1 MVISDWSSDL
11 CSSDLLFELDEA
23 PGVPSDDVEEVSND
37 VAALKHGL
45 RRLREDDF
53 PLSLRLIREMHALLL
68 QGGRGASR
76 QPGEFRKTQVWIG
89 GATPALAHFVPP
101 PPEAL
106 NDALAAFEAFLH
118 APANDTPPLVKAAL
132 AHVQFR
138 SEEHTSELQ
147 SLMRNSYAVF

>member
-1 MVISDWSSDL
+1 M
-11 CSSDLLFELDEA
+11 
-23 PGVPSDDVEEVSND
+23 EEVSNYG
-37 VAALKHGL
+37 AALKHGL

-89 GATPALAHFVPP
+89 GATPALAHSVPP

-106 NDALAAFEAFLH
+106 NDS
-118 APANDTPPLVKAAL
+118 
-132 AHVQFR
+132 
-138 SEEHTSELQ
+138 SEERRLGK
-147 SLMRNSYAVF
+147 AVASKCSTRRFPNP